1 MKRASEVKS
10 AGHWEHAI
18 DSVVLDADERQR
30 RRSVLTGKNGTI
42 FLLDLPRA
50 TTLRD
55 GDGLV
60 LDDGTVVQVA
70 GKPETLIEIGACT
83 SRGLARLAWHLGN
96 RHVEVQIVG
105 DTLRV
110 RRDHV
115 LEAMLR
121 SLGAIIVSI
130 EAPFDPERGAYHPH
144 EPDNGP

>member
-10 AGHWEHAI
+10 AGSWEHAI

-50 TTLRD
+50 TMLRD

-60 LDDGTVVQVA
+60 LDDGTVIQVA
-70 GKPETLIEIGACT
+70 GKTETLIEIRADT
-83 SRGLARLAWHLGN
+83 PRALARMAWHLGN
-96 RHVEVQIVG
+96 RHIEVQIAG
-105 DTLRV
+105 DTLRI

-115 LEAMLR
+115 LETMLR
-121 SLGAIIVSI
+121 GLGATIDPI

-144 EPDNGP
+144 EPDDGS